1 MIQKPRMDPLKIINF
16 VRRLIF
22 SLLYTIP
29 CKKIQHHEC
38 LRNYTRRKWIEVSY
52 LRWTGG
58 APSYAY
64 ATYSHYA
71 QSKIGLLYTEN
82 RNSASFIPSNLH
94 VRTSKINE
102 LIKLIIN

>member
-1 MIQKPRMDPLKIINF
+1 MIQKPRRDPLKIINF

-22 SLLYTIP
+22 SLLYTLP
-29 CKKIQHHEC
+29 CKDIQHHEC
-38 LRNYTRRKWIEVSY
+38 LRNYTRRKLMEVSY

-58 APSYAY
+58 GPSYAD

-82 RNSASFIPSNLH
+82 RNSLIPSNLH